1 MKEGYAPLFLC
12 HFMSWTL
19 EKALPYLILI
29 AIGVIL
35 YVFIRRL
42 LKRRRKAL
50 RILSILVIPLPFFIY
65 FVFSPIYEGD
75 FSNNYRL
82 EKGVFS
88 ELNSGRLTV
97 LTIPGCPYCYE
108 SIEDLKRIK
117 ERTGVDTIDFFV
129 VTTQSE
135 NLDWY
140 REEAKG
146 QLNIQKLSPESE
158 LVALAMG
165 TFPTFLFAED
175 DNVSVWDNSG
185 FGVRAKDWIEDKIK
199 K

>member
-1 MKEGYAPLFLC
+1 
-12 HFMSWTL
+12 MSWTL

-29 AIGVIL
+29 VLGVVLYIL
-35 YVFIRRL
+35 IRKL
-42 LKRRRKAL
+42 LKRSRKAL
-50 RILSILVIPLPFFIY
+50 RILAILVIPLPFFIY

-75 FSNNYRL
+75 FSNNYRS

-129 VTTQSE
+129 VTTNTE

-146 QLNIQKLSPESE
+146 QLNIQMLSPESE
-158 LVALAMG
+158 LVTLAMG
-165 TFPTFLFAED
+165 TFPTFLFAES

-185 FGVRAKDWIEDKIK
+185 FGVRAKDWIEDRIEK
-199 K
+199 

>member
-1 MKEGYAPLFLC
+1 
-12 HFMSWTL
+12 MSWTL
-19 EKALPYLILI
+19 EKALPYILLIIL
-29 AIGVIL
+29 GVIL
-35 YVFIRRL
+35 FVVL
-42 LKRRRKAL
+42 RKLIDRSRKGL
-50 RILSILVIPLPFFIY
+50 RILATLIMPLPFFVY

-75 FSNNYRL
+75 FNNNYRS
-82 EKGVFS
+82 ENGVFT
-88 ELNSGRLTV
+88 ELNSGRLAV

-146 QLNIQKLSPESE
+146 QLNIQMISPESE
-158 LVALAMG
+158 LATLAMG

-175 DNVSVWDNSG
+175 HNVTVWDNSG
-185 FGVRAKDWIEDKIK
+185 FGVRAKDWIEDKIEK
-199 K
+199 

>member
-1 MKEGYAPLFLC
+1 
-12 HFMSWTL
+12 MSWTL
-19 EKALPYLILI
+19 LKTLPYLILI
-29 AIGVIL
+29 ALGVVLYIL
-35 YVFIRRL
+35 IRGL
-42 LKRRRKAL
+42 LKRNRKAF
-50 RILSILVIPLPFFIY
+50 RILAVLVIPLPFFLY
-65 FVFSPIYEGD
+65 FIVNPIYEGD
-75 FSNNYRL
+75 FSNNFRS

-88 ELNSGRLTV
+88 ELKSGRLTV

-129 VTTQSE
+129 VTTHSE

-146 QLNIQKLSPESE
+146 QLNIQMLSPESE

-165 TFPTFLFAED
+165 TFPTFLFAEA

-185 FGVRAKDWIEDKIK
+185 FGVRAKDWIEDKIAK
-199 K
+199 